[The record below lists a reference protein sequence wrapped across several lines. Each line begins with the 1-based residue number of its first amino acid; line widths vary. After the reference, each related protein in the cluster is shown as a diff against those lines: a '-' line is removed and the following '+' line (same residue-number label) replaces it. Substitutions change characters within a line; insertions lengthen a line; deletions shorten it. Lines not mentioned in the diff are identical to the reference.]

1 MIVSILKIITID
13 VWVFHSFWLNYIL
26 IGMAFS
32 ATLVNLVPEEKT
44 EAVFEKYNP
53 LLNLSLVFVIINP
66 GMPLGYRLIWR
77 KNNKSPCHRYKISG
91 FYPFAPLRGFPC
103 IHRNCR
109 CYFK

>member
-13 VWVFHSFWLNYIL
+13 VWVFHSFRLNYIL

-53 LLNLSLVFVIINP
+53 LLNLSLVFIIIN
-66 GMPLGYRLIWR
+66 LGFTLL
-77 KNNKSPCHRYKISG
+77 PHSG
-91 FYPFAPLRGFPC
+91 VSLVFTGIAAATLSE
-103 IHRNCR
+103 INS
-109 CYFK
+109 

>member
-13 VWVFHSFWLNYIL
+13 VWVFQSFRLNYIL

-32 ATLVNLVPEEKT
+32 ATLVNLVLEEKT

-53 LLNLSLVFVIINP
+53 LLN
-66 GMPLGYRLIWR
+66 
-77 KNNKSPCHRYKISG
+77 NKSPCHRYKISG
-91 FYPFAPLRGFPC
+91 VYPFAPLRGFPC
-103 IHRNCR
+103 IHWNCR